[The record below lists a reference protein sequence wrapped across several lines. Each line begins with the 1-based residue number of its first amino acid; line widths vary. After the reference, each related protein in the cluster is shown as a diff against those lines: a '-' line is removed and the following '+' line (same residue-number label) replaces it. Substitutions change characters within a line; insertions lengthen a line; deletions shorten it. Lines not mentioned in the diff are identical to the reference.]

1 MQYVGVDHH
10 KRFSYLTVMNEKGV
24 VLREGRINNSKESL
38 RRFLGYSDEPK
49 SAVLEAGR
57 NWTVMH
63 DWLEEEL
70 DEVKLANP
78 KKVKA
83 IAEAK
88 IKTDKIDATILAH
101 LLRADL
107 IPEAYVPKPE
117 TRMIKNILRQRMFF
131 VKLSSM
137 TKNRIHNVLDRHPE
151 LRGQIDPSD
160 LFGKQGLEWL
170 SIVKLPKEDKR
181 LLNEQI
187 DLLSYLTGKIKDSN
201 HVVEKL
207 GSKDKRVKNLMT
219 VPGIGKFFALLIA
232 SEIDKIDRF
241 RTKDK
246 LASYAGLIPS
256 VHSSADRTFYG
267 KIVAH
272 GNRYLRWALIEAVW
286 PAIRKDLHL
295 RLVYQKIRQ
304 RKNANVAKV
313 AVARRL
319 STIVYRVLSENRTYI
334 ANYPGRPHITLAVAN
349 N

>member
-10 KRFSYLTVMNEKGV
+10 KKFSYMSIMNEEGIV
-24 VLREGRINNSKESL
+24 VKEGRVNNTQEALK
-38 RRFLGYSDEPK
+38 RFFGNSDEPK
-49 SAVLEAGR
+49 KAVLEAGR

-70 DEVKLANP
+70 GEVKLAHP

-88 IKTDKIDATILAH
+88 IKTDKIDAKILAH

-117 TRMIKNILRQRMFF
+117 TRAIKNVLRQRMFF

-137 TKNRIHNVLDRHPE
+137 TKNRIHNIIDRYPS
-151 LRGQIDPSD
+151 LRNQINPSD

-170 SIVKLPKEDKR
+170 RGLDLPNKVDKKLLDEEM
-181 LLNEQI
+181 N
-187 DLLSYLTGKIKDSN
+187 LLSYLTERIKSSN
-201 HVVEKL
+201 SWITKL
-207 GSKDKRVKNLMT
+207 GEEDNRVKLLMT
-219 VPGIGKFFALLIA
+219 IPGIGKFFALLIV
-232 SEIDKIDRF
+232 SEIDNIERF
-241 RTKDK
+241 RNKDK

-256 VHSSADRTFYG
+256 VRSSADRTFYG
-267 KIVAH
+267 KIVSH
-272 GNRYLRWALIEAVW
+272 GNRYLRWALIEAAW

-295 RLVYQKIRQ
+295 KLVYQKIRQ
-304 RKNANVAKV
+304 RKNPNIAKV

-319 STIVYRVLSENRTYI
+319 STIVYRVLSEKRTYI
-334 ANYPGRPHITLAVAN
+334 TNYPGRPHKLPSCG
-349 N
+349 

>member
-1 MQYVGVDHH
+1 MQYLGVDHH
-10 KRFSYLTVMNEKGV
+10 KKFSYLALMSEKGV
-24 VLREGRINNSKESL
+24 ILKEGRINNSKESL
-38 RRFLGYSDEPK
+38 KRFLNDSKEPK

-70 DEVKLANP
+70 SEVKLANP

-101 LLRADL
+101 LLRSDL
-107 IPEAYVPKPE
+107 IPEAYVPKHE
-117 TRMIKNILRQRMFF
+117 TRIIKNILRQRMFF

-137 TKNRIHNVLDRHPE
+137 TKNRIHNIMDRHPE

-170 SIVKLPKEDKR
+170 SLVKLHKEDKK
-181 LLNEQI
+181 LLNEQL
-187 DLLSYLTGKIKDSN
+187 DLLVYLTNKIKDSN
-201 HVVEKL
+201 HVIEKL

-219 VPGIGKFFALLIA
+219 IPGIGKFFALLIV
-232 SEIDKIDRF
+232 SEIDKIERF

-256 VHSSADRTFYG
+256 VHSSADKTFYG
-267 KIVAH
+267 KIVSH

-295 RLVYQKIRQ
+295 KLVYQKIRQ
-304 RKNANVAKV
+304 HKNANVAKV

-334 ANYPGRPHITLAVAN
+334 VNYPGRPHITLAVAN

>member
-10 KRFSYLTVMNEKGV
+10 KRFSYLSVMDEKGL
-24 VLREGRINNSKESL
+24 VLKEGRINNNKESL
-38 RRFLGYSDEPK
+38 KRFLGDSDEPK

-57 NWTVMH
+57 NWTVMY

-70 DEVKLANP
+70 DEVKLAHP
-78 KKVKA
+78 KKIKA

-88 IKTDKIDATILAH
+88 IKTDKIDAKILAH
-101 LLRADL
+101 LLRSNL
-107 IPEAYVPKPE
+107 IPEAYVPKAE
-117 TRMIKNILRQRMFF
+117 TRVIKNILRQRMFF

-137 TKNRIHNVLDRHPE
+137 AKNRIHNILDRHPE

-170 SIVKLPKEDKR
+170 SKASLPKVDRK
-181 LLNEQI
+181 LLDEEL
-187 DLLSYLTGKIKDSN
+187 DLLSYLTEKIKASN
-201 HVVEKL
+201 YWVTKL
-207 GSKDKRVKNLMT
+207 GEKDKRVKLLMT
-219 VPGIGKFFALLIA
+219 IPGIGKFFALLIA
-232 SEIDKIDRF
+232 VEIDNIERF
-241 RTKDK
+241 RNKDK

-256 VHSSADRTFYG
+256 VHSSADKTFYG

-295 RLVYQKIRQ
+295 RGVYQKIRQ

-334 ANYPGRPHITLAVAN
+334 ADYSGRPHNCLAVAKN
-349 N
+349 

>member
-10 KRFSYLTVMNEKGV
+10 KRFSYLSIMNERGTIVK
-24 VLREGRINNSKESL
+24 EGRVSNTKEAL
-38 RRFLGYSDEPK
+38 KRFLGSSEEPK

-88 IKTDKIDATILAH
+88 IKTDKIDARILAH
-101 LLRADL
+101 LLRSDL
-107 IPEAYVPKPE
+107 IPEAYVPKAE
-117 TRMIKNILRQRMFF
+117 TRIIKNILRQRMFF

-151 LRGQIDPSD
+151 IRGQINPSD
-160 LFGKQGLEWL
+160 LFGKQGMEWL
-170 SIVKLPKEDKR
+170 LNVTLPKEDRR
-181 LLNEQI
+181 LLDEQI
-187 DLLSYLTGKIKDSN
+187 DLLAYLTKKIKSSN
-201 HVVEKL
+201 QVVGKL
-207 GSKDKRVKNLMT
+207 GSKDKRVKHLMT
-219 VPGIGKFFALLIA
+219 IPGIGKFFALLIV
-232 SEIDKIDRF
+232 SEIDTIKRF

-256 VHSSADRTFYG
+256 VHSSADKTFYG
-267 KIVAH
+267 KIVSH

-304 RKNANVAKV
+304 RKNHNIAKV

-334 ANYPGRPHITLAVAN
+334 TNYPGRPDITLAVAN